1 MDIETIFGIT
11 WRKASG
17 GDIALIIVLIAVP
30 AVLLLAVALIRR
42 FRYRRYHDSQLF
54 LFRLRR
60 LGLSN
65 FQIKI
70 VNNIIGILGFSNP
83 LRLLE
88 KQEFFEDAVA
98 RLLDH
103 ARETGEDGESQCT
116 ICRDITIIYDK
127 LYSNMQFKSPLRGVK
142 DLDETQLIYCVATPR
157 RVLLGRV
164 VSWDGRNLYMRVF
177 GGQGSVAGLAF
188 KGPVRFFIFR
198 LGDAEYEFTSPVTGR
213 EGSTLLVEI
222 PRELRRMGESRHPY
236 IDVILPAELW
246 PLEEPA
252 YQDGEGGAIAD
263 TESAGETADEAG
275 KARYVEGDETGEDA
289 GQGDVVKEG
298 IPCTIYKINN
308 YEAVIRVGGKLDFRR
323 SYHLD
328 FTVLDFN
335 VRILTR
341 IIATRTVEEGGAFYY
356 AFRFDSM
363 SEGAN
368 NVVKKYVYEHL

>member
-17 GDIALIIVLIAVP
+17 GDIALIILLIAVP
-30 AVLLLAVALIRR
+30 VVLLLAVAVVRR
-42 FRYRRYHDSQLF
+42 MRYRRIHDSQLF

-127 LYSNMQFKSPLRGVK
+127 LYSNMQFKSPIRGVK

-157 RVLLGRV
+157 KVLLGKI
-164 VSWDGRNLYMRVF
+164 VSWDGRNLYMKVF
-177 GGQGSVAGLAF
+177 GGQGSIAGIAF

-198 LGDAEYEFTSPVTGR
+198 LGDAEYEFTSSVAGR
-213 EGSTLLVEI
+213 EGSILLVEI
-222 PRELRRMGESRHPY
+222 PREIRRLGESRHPY

-246 PLEEPA
+246 PIEEQAHPA
-252 YQDGEGGAIAD
+252 SERDAGVDAA
-263 TESAGETADEAG
+263 SPGETGEYAGNAEAP
-275 KARYVEGDETGEDA
+275 RGDETGEDA
-289 GQGDVVKEG
+289 GQGNVVKEG

-328 FTVLDFN
+328 FTVLDFK
-335 VRILTR
+335 VRIQTR
-341 IIATRTVEEGGAFYY
+341 IIATRTVEEAGTFYY
-356 AFRFDSM
+356 TLKFDTM

>member
-17 GDIALIIVLIAVP
+17 GDVALIIVLIAAPV
-30 AVLLLAVALIRR
+30 VLLLAVALIRR
-42 FRYRRYHDSQLF
+42 MRYRHIHDSQLF

-83 LRLLE
+83 MRLLE

-98 RLLDH
+98 RFLDH
-103 ARETGEDGESQCT
+103 ARETGEDGESQCL

-142 DLDETQLIYCVATPR
+142 DLDETQLVYCLAAPR
-157 RVLLGRV
+157 RALLGKI
-164 VSWDGRNLYMRVF
+164 VSWDGRNLYMKVF
-177 GGQGSVAGLAF
+177 GGPSRIAGLDL
-188 KGPVRFFIFR
+188 KGPLRFYIFR
-198 LGDAEYEFTSPVTGR
+198 MGDAEYEFTSSISGR

-222 PRELRRMGESRHPY
+222 PREIERKGESRHPY
-236 IDVILPAELW
+236 IDVILPAELI
-246 PLEEPA
+246 PVIDQGAADLEGVAVVHAEA
-252 YQDGEGGAIAD
+252 VEAKAVAAEGEETPSGEERIEDTGQAEIA
-263 TESAGETADEAG
+263 EE
-275 KARYVEGDETGEDA
+275 R
-289 GQGDVVKEG
+289 
-298 IPCTIYKINN
+298 IPCTIYKVNN

-323 SYHLD
+323 RYHLD
-328 FTVLDFN
+328 FTILDFK
-335 VRILTR
+335 VRVLTR
-341 IIATRTVEEGGAFYY
+341 IIATRTVEEAGAFYY
-356 AFRFDSM
+356 TFKFDSM